1 MIDQSY
7 GLKKMSFEFR
17 QADLT
22 QFQTEEGKFDL
33 IMLNPPYYQGT
44 ASSNKYR
51 AVARNMS
58 VESMEL
64 LLNSL
69 LRCLTP
75 DGYLIM
81 SFNSRELLIDL
92 LKKCKYQLSYECEQ
106 IGDSN
111 IFIFI
116 IRHLQKK

>member
-7 GLKKMSFEFR
+7 GLKEMSFEFR
-17 QADLT
+17 QADLIQT
-22 QFQTEEGKFDL
+22 QVEESKFDL

-44 ASSNKYR
+44 ASLNKYR

-69 LRCLTP
+69 LGCLAP

-92 LKKCKYQLSYECEQ
+92 FKKCKYQLSYQCEQ
-106 IGDSN
+106 VGDSN
-111 IFIFI
+111 IFVII
-116 IRHLQKK
+116 IRHLQK